1 MVYMS
6 KRCNNKK
13 INMHNFSE
21 NVLELP
27 SIDMVSNR
35 EASVWGTK
43 GIIEYTK
50 ELIRLNCGN
59 MVVSFKGLDLIMK
72 ALSVEDVIING
83 IISSVEFSDC

>member
-1 MVYMS
+1 MS